1 MVEIEVAAA
10 SLAFTADAIS
20 ESQSTLVVVELPEVV
35 TEAPDDDVNE
45 LVLLVVA
52 VLDVVLLTEV
62 MTKVRSQEEAGPAGA
77 GPDQTSSAE
86 QLQ

>member
-10 SLAFTADAIS
+10 SLAFTAEAIS

-62 MTKVRSQEEAGPAGA
+62 MTKVRSQEEAGHGRCRPGSDVISRAA
-77 GPDQTSSAE
+77 
-86 QLQ
+86 